1 MENEKTSNK
10 LIGSLASYA
19 MSDSDEEL
27 DDMHKISGEISG
39 SDDDHSSHSKAPSRT
54 YSPVIKESDLKR
66 SQGSSLALVD
76 YGEQEEE
83 EEGEGHP
90 LPTPDGNVSE
100 KELSPNPLSQNKGI
114 VDYERTLTGEEISA
128 VANDEPVSAQQSDEE
143 DLIPPSPPGSPPRAL
158 VENIARMAKKPK
170 GSIDASIQKSKDFR
184 NPSIYEKLLSHIGI
198 NDKGTNYPP
207 ELYDPSIWT
216 KSSQYDELAK
226 LQNAEM
232 EKRKSEKK
240 EKSKVEFV
248 TSTKSAASSDTT
260 EGAGAKRTKW
270 DNAGQQAAIP
280 PVGSLIKK
288 K

>member
-143 DLIPPSPPGSPPRAL
+143 DLIPPSPPGSPREL
-158 VENIARMAKKPK
+158 LC
-170 GSIDASIQKSKDFR
+170 IQKSKDFR